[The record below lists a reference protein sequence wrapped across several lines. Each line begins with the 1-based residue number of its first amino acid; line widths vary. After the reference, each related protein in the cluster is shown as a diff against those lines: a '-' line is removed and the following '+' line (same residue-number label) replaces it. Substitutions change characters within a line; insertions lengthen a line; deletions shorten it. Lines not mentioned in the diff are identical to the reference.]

1 MQTAKSNSGVKI
13 SDILFNLGNIDKSMP
28 SEKSVEIDLLIDS
41 KGARSSTTINSC
53 PVNNS
58 AKDCCSISDDE
69 FPADDDCIVTLDQ
82 KLDSNHKMSSGCIEV
97 DITAQDSMTDDDMQ
111 AEVSDLGLKI
121 HDVCSLSSPSASNT
135 SDILELIDQA
145 AFLAPTIEAQPRP
158 VPGTPCAKK
167 STDRSVVNFFEQEY
181 SRSVESKGGKSLDWH
196 RNGKSPKWQPVVPLV
211 DVMKR
216 PSLHP
221 IAPKKNENP
230 LNNEEEDC
238 VVIENDSKTQDVI
251 VLDDLQDSNSATISK
266 PMCSAINHDKHL
278 SSNCYSLSPKAKSSL
293 KRPTSPLRED
303 GLCRKV
309 PRTEFVDDLLI
320 LDSPANALNVVQD
333 NSFELH
339 NSRTCEN
346 SEISVNSDSNLKL
359 IHIVPDMSDLNG
371 DCAQVSQSCVQR
383 VGNHRVADEK
393 KTSESPAMSCK
404 KTSDQVDHVSAST
417 SKLRHGFSHVDAASL
432 SSPTSGLAP
441 VPSAGESSWIKGETY
456 LVDYPCGL
464 CVQGVWDGFDFHVS
478 GSFMK
483 NQEPPK
489 PCESAGVLDTQATGQ
504 PLVVHYPNGLTIR
517 GVWDGFCFSVAPAL
531 DAGNPVLGR

>member
-1 MQTAKSNSGVKI
+1 MQTAKYNSRVKI
-13 SDILFNLGNIDKSMP
+13 SDILFNSGNIGKSMP
-28 SEKSVEIDLLIDS
+28 SEKSVEIDLLINS
-41 KGARSSTTINSC
+41 EGARSGAAINRC

-82 KLDSNHKMSSGCIEV
+82 KLYSNHKMSSDCIEV

-121 HDVCSLSSPSASNT
+121 HDVCSLSSPSASKT
-135 SDILELIDQA
+135 RDILELIDQSA
-145 AFLAPTIEAQPRP
+145 CFAPTIEAQPKP

-167 STDRSVVNFFEQEY
+167 SAGRSVVHFFEQEY
-181 SRSVESKGGKSLDWH
+181 NRSLESTGDKSLDWH

-216 PSLHP
+216 PSLHT
-221 IAPKKNENP
+221 IARKKHENP

-251 VLDDLQDSNSATISK
+251 VLDDLQDSNGATILK
-266 PMCSAINHDKHL
+266 PACSAVNHDKHL

-320 LDSPANALNVVQD
+320 LDSPASALNVVQD
-333 NSFELH
+333 NSFEPH
-339 NSRTCEN
+339 NSTSCGD
-346 SEISVNSDSNLKL
+346 SEISVNQDFNHKL

-383 VGNHRVADEK
+383 VGNHRAEDEK
-393 KTSESPAMSCK
+393 RTSESPAASS
-404 KTSDQVDHVSAST
+404 KTTNDHVSAST
-417 SKLRHGFSHVDAASL
+417 SKIHHGFSQMGAASL

-441 VPSAGESSWIKGETY
+441 VPCAGESSWIKGETY

-464 CVQGVWDGFDFHVS
+464 CVQGVWDGFDLQVS

-483 NQEPPK
+483 KQEPAK
-489 PCESAGVLDTQATGQ
+489 PCKSAGELDAQAVGQ
-504 PLVVHYPNGLTIR
+504 PLVVRYPNGLTVR
-517 GVWDGFCFSVAPAL
+517 GVWDGFCFTVAPPL
-531 DAGNPVLGR
+531 DTGNPMLGR